1 MSLEKVKDNNV
12 SRAEGSVVSSATGAG
27 LMEHEGK
34 EAERADTDK
43 SFPRDFCL
51 SVVWWETVGP
61 RGGFKTGGNTVAV
74 NGWERAGGEGKE
86 S

>member
-34 EAERADTDK
+34 EESRQQTSLFQEIFAYLL
-43 SFPRDFCL
+43 C
-51 SVVWWETVGP
+51 
-61 RGGFKTGGNTVAV
+61 GGKQWVQ
-74 NGWERAGGEGKE
+74 EGVLRRE
-86 S
+86 EIPWL